1 MEQELKKQ
9 QKLTENLKKE
19 LEVRISKKTYRTIEK
34 FIIDTLEL
42 EETKTNPDMVAAIAE
57 LVSALPKRF

>member
-57 LVSALPKRF
+57 LVSTLPKRF